1 MPEVKSQKSAED
13 HHKQNKE
20 NIKDCRGFIVLQ
32 RQLPFFLGSGSQKF
46 ILDSFKIKRNRSLK
60 DGSSIFKKLVRSR
73 WLDIGFVVRD
83 RSKKLCNGISPYIST
98 SIVVALKRPL
108 IQNLIISWTRV
119 NFVWLRKGKVAFLG
133 FFFLIYIRYRC
144 LWKLFQATLTWRWN
158 INWPILH
165 LCFPSS
171 PDEQLQSLS
180 TNIEKQ
186 RKWITMGKHLYSSK
200 QVNVR

>member
-20 NIKDCRGFIVLQ
+20 NIKDCHGFIVLQ

-73 WLDIGFVVRD
+73 WPDIGFVVRD

-108 IQNLIISWTRV
+108 IQNLII
-119 NFVWLRKGKVAFLG
+119 L
-133 FFFLIYIRYRC
+133 
-144 LWKLFQATLTWRWN
+144 
-158 INWPILH
+158 
-165 LCFPSS
+165 
-171 PDEQLQSLS
+171 
-180 TNIEKQ
+180 
-186 RKWITMGKHLYSSK
+186 
-200 QVNVR
+200 